1 MSQDEYFRFVQELA
15 SDLNRKEVKLPSFPD
30 AVIQIRHALDDA
42 DCTSDDLADIL
53 STEPVLASK
62 VLVYAN
68 SSYNNPAGTKIEGL
82 SSAVGRVGFK
92 KVRSAAISYAVEQLH
107 DSTQFAPLKSELRDA
122 WVSGQRIAALSEVIT
137 RSHTSLDSDS
147 AFIAGLLH
155 HIGRLYI
162 FTKYDTFSDLLSSK
176 EARQQLIDEWEAP
189 IGESIVS
196 NWDFS
201 SDIRATFVAD
211 ESDEAQRRVEPNL
224 ADVVSV
230 AKNLLDGEEIVFAES
245 RESQRLK
252 LSEEEIEPVVVA
264 YQQKL
269 ESMAAAIAA

>member
-30 AVIQIRHALDDA
+30 AVIKIRHALDDA
-42 DCTSDDLADIL
+42 DCTSDDLANIL

-107 DSTQFAPLKSELRDA
+107 DSAQFAPLKSELRDA

-162 FTKYDTFSDLLSSK
+162 FTKHDTFPDLLSSK

-201 SDIRATFVAD
+201 PDIRATFVAD

-230 AKNLLDGEEIVFAES
+230 AKNWLNGEEIVFAES
-245 RESQRLK
+245 RESRRLK